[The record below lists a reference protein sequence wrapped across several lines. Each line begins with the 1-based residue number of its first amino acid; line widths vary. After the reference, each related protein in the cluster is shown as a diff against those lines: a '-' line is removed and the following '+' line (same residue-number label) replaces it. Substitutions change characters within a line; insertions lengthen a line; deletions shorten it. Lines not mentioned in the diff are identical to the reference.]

1 MEILRYLASL
11 RPSHINIFR
20 LILLL
25 IKTAT
30 FFPQKKNCEENKF
43 ELSTKE
49 LLFSLLK
56 LLFVC
61 LFLQGVCQQQNVLF
75 DFMTVKEH
83 LHFYAGL
90 KEVEAEE
97 RDDMVNMIFIFS
109 Y

>member
-1 MEILRYLASL
+1 M
-11 RPSHINIFR
+11 
-20 LILLL
+20 
-25 IKTAT
+25 
-30 FFPQKKNCEENKF
+30 
-43 ELSTKE
+43 
-49 LLFSLLK
+49 
-56 LLFVC
+56 
-61 LFLQGVCQQQNVLF
+61 LF